1 MNRKL
6 CEQQKILLSKKF
18 SNKTVLVTGATGLIG
33 SNLVLYLIGLNDK
46 QRANIR
52 IVAFYR
58 SEQKLAEVYQKLSG
72 REDIEF
78 VSCDVEGEILYE
90 KNIDYVVHCAGY
102 SGGTKMHLNAPI
114 KVFDTGIDGTRHL
127 LDFAVR
133 HQCTGFLYV
142 STYEVYGEV
151 SQERYITEQ
160 QPCQLDTFVLRN
172 CYAEIKRLCESLL
185 CAYSAQY
192 GLPVYA
198 ARLTSTFGN
207 GVQYDDPRFFAE
219 FARCILEGKDII
231 LKSAGRTVRSYL
243 DVNDAASAFLYILS
257 CGDSGNAYNVTNME
271 NEISIKDMA
280 KRMIELAGSSIRLI
294 TAEADHGE
302 SAGFRKEGRTV
313 IDASRLESLGWKPVY
328 TLDETV
334 MSMFNS
340 MKEQE
345 DYYQRRIAND

>member
-1 MNRKL
+1 MNRRR
-6 CEQQKILLSKKF
+6 CEQQRAFLAKKLSG
-18 SNKTVLVTGATGLIG
+18 KTVLVTGATGLIG
-33 SNLVLYLIGLNDK
+33 SNLVLYLIRLNDK
-46 QRANIR
+46 QSANIS
-52 IVAFYR
+52 IIAFYR
-58 SEQKLAEVYQKLSG
+58 SEQKLAEVYQRLLG

-78 VSCDVEGEILYE
+78 VSCDVEDKILYE
-90 KNIDYVVHCAGY
+90 ENIDYIVHCAGY
-102 SGGTKMHLNAPI
+102 SGGTKMHLKAPV

-133 HQCTGFLYV
+133 HQCTGFLYI
-142 STYEVYGEV
+142 STYEIYGEV

-160 QPCQLDTFVLRN
+160 QPCRLDTFVLRN

-198 ARLTSTFGN
+198 ARLTSTFGK
-207 GVQYDDPRFFAE
+207 GVRYDDPRFFAE
-219 FARCILEGKDII
+219 FARCILERKDII
-231 LKSAGRTVRSYL
+231 LKSTGETVRSYL
-243 DVNDAASAFLYILS
+243 DVEDAASALLYILALGKS
-257 CGDSGNAYNVTNME
+257 SNAYNVSNTE

-280 KRMIELAGSSIRLI
+280 KRMIELTGSPVRLI

-313 IDASRLESLGWKPVY
+313 IDASKLESLGWKPVH

-334 MSMFNS
+334 MSMFDS
-340 MKEQE
+340 MKGQE
-345 DYYQRRIAND
+345 DYYQQGAAND